1 MKHIKWKIIII
12 TSLVTLLPILFGV
25 AVWNQLPDVIAT
37 HFGINGNPDGF
48 SSKGFTVFGMPF
60 LMVALQI
67 FGCVVTDV
75 KAYKHGEKIKF
86 ERFVKWIIPCISV
99 VVQMSIFAV
108 ALGGNVDI
116 RRIAMI
122 IVGAEF
128 IGIGNYL
135 PKFDYIKHYNLDTE
149 KARKINRFVGIETF
163 IMGVLALVTIFLPT
177 IFSVAWL
184 VLVVPYV
191 IIGLVYGIVV
201 GRK

>member
-37 HFGINGNPDGF
+37 HFGINGNPDRF
-48 SSKGFTVFGMPF
+48 SSKAFAVFGMPL

-67 FGCVVTDV
+67 FGCIVTDV
-75 KAYKHGEKIKF
+75 KAHKHGAKVKF
-86 ERFVKWIIPCISV
+86 ERFVKWIIPCVSV

-122 IVGAEF
+122 IVGVEF

-135 PKFDYIKHYNLDTE
+135 PKFDYIKHYNLE
-149 KARKINRFVGIETF
+149 KGKARKINRFVGIETF
-163 IMGVLALVTIFLPT
+163 IMGVLALASIFLPP
-177 IFSVAWL
+177 IFSVVWL
-184 VLVVPYV
+184 ILIVPYV
-191 IIGLVYGIVV
+191 IIGIVYGITVAK
-201 GRK
+201 R